1 MQIHSTFPTWFAKA
15 VLAAALVLIVS
26 GCAGTPPYP
35 GDVPADPAALT
46 PVEHAKVSMGL
57 PAGWERSETA
67 VNGKTILVA
76 FKNPKTNANG
86 SMQCYS
92 TLIGKSGMAD
102 VMRSGVRG
110 SSGNAELVKGPFT
123 VGGGIHKPHMEIY
136 RGTVT
141 DKGQEI
147 PATFYIAYNM
157 FRTFICNYALLVVEK
172 GEPNAATE
180 TDFVAMINSV
190 KRSAIK

>member
-1 MQIHSTFPTWFAKA
+1 MRIHSIFPTRFAKA
-15 VLAAALVLIVS
+15 VSAAVLVLIVS

-67 VNGKTILVA
+67 VDGKTILVA
-76 FKNPKTNANG
+76 FKNPTTGANG

-92 TLIGKSGMAD
+92 TFIGKGGMAD
-102 VMRSGVRG
+102 VMRSAVRG

-123 VGGGIHKPHMEIY
+123 VGGGIHKPHMEVY

-141 DKGQEI
+141 DKGQET
-147 PATFYIAYNM
+147 PTTFYISYNM
-157 FRTFICNYALLVVEK
+157 FRTFICNYALLVVEM
-172 GEPNAATE
+172 GEPTAATE
-180 TDFVAMINSV
+180 ADFVAMINSV
-190 KRSAIK
+190 RRSAIR